1 MKIRALWLAMLC
13 LSMLVACNGGGKK
26 GSSLTDVS
34 ANPFEEDDTPVNI
47 IEQAKPSIMVLPS
60 DQLLERFN
68 CLRRELVQGETVL
81 NRDYA
86 RYLFANDD
94 NKAIVSVIQSK
105 FIDMGFPLTDLEQGL
120 KSLNNQNIM
129 DEADDF
135 AKDAKT
141 LLLTTISPDIVL
153 EVDYSYASDA
163 YSHNLNKRKLTYTIN
178 VIDIYTNKVIS
189 THTQNN
195 LEGNSMSSIMQKYFS
210 KDFGKISDNIKESFA
225 NTIAKGR
232 EITVRISVKNG
243 SDIRLSDET
252 YMGDTYSDWIID
264 YMKAHTKKGAYK
276 LQRNTDYELYFEN
289 VRIPTIN
296 RDGTQFNA
304 YDWGRAFAKSIRNEC
319 NVSATNKSQG
329 LGQVL
334 ISING
339 LR

>member
-1 MKIRALWLAMLC
+1 MKKSSLWLAILC
-13 LSMLVACNGGGKK
+13 LPLLVACNGGGKK
-26 GSSLTDVS
+26 SSSLTDVS
-34 ANPFEEDDTPVNI
+34 ADPFEEDDTPVNI
-47 IEQAKPSIMVLPS
+47 IEQAKPSIMILPS

-81 NRDYA
+81 SRDYT
-86 RYLFANDD
+86 RYLFANED

-105 FIDMGFPLTDLEQGL
+105 FIEMGFPLTDLEQGL
-120 KSLNNQNIM
+120 KSLNNQTIM

-141 LLLTTISPDIVL
+141 LLLATISPDIVL
-153 EVDYSYASDA
+153 EVDYNYASDS
-163 YSHNLNKRKLTYTIN
+163 YSHNVTNRKLAYTIN

-189 THTQNN
+189 THMQNN
-195 LEGNSMSSIMQKYFS
+195 LEGSSMTSIMQKYFS
-210 KDFGKISDNIKESFA
+210 KDFSKISNNIKESFA

-232 EITVRISVKNG
+232 EITVRIAVKNG

-252 YMGDTYSDWIID
+252 AMGDTYSDWIMD
-264 YMKAHTKKGAYK
+264 YMKANTKKGAYK
-276 LQRNTDYELYFEN
+276 LQRNSDYELYFEN

-296 RDGTQFNA
+296 RDGTQFSA
-304 YDWGRAFAKSIRNEC
+304 YDWGRAFARSIRQEC

>member
-1 MKIRALWLAMLC
+1 MKRRALWLAVLC
-13 LSMLVACNGGGKK
+13 LPMLMACNGGGKK
-26 GSSLTDVS
+26 SSSLTDVS

-60 DQLLERFN
+60 DQLLERYN
-68 CLRRELVQGETVL
+68 CLRKEIVQGETVL
-81 NRDYA
+81 NRDYT

-120 KSLNNQNIM
+120 KSLNNQSIM

-135 AKDAKT
+135 AKDTKT

-153 EVDYSYASDA
+153 EIDYNYASDA
-163 YSHNLNKRKLTYTIN
+163 YSHNLSNRKLAYTIN

-195 LEGNSMSSIMQKYFS
+195 LEGNSMTSIMQKYFS
-210 KDFGKISDNIKESFA
+210 KDFGKISSNIKESFA

-243 SDIRLSDET
+243 ADIKLSDET
-252 YMGDTYSDWIID
+252 DMGDTYSDWIID
-264 YMKAHTKKGAYK
+264 YMKAHTKKGTYK

-304 YDWGRAFAKSIRNEC
+304 YDWGRAFARSIRNEC
-319 NVSATNKSQG
+319 NVSVTNKSQG